1 MQQSLFRNAST
12 WENVATGL
20 RFRHLRRAEIRRRVD
35 EWLERLGVSALA
47 KQNARALSGGEAQ
60 RANLARALVL
70 EPSLLLLDEPFNA
83 LDTPT
88 KLALMDDL
96 FEILRRTSTT
106 TVFVTHDR
114 VEAQALGERLAVL
127 IDGRLR
133 QIGTPNEVFSMP
145 AGEDVASVVGV
156 ENVLVGTVRGTSQG
170 LTTVSVAGRDVTV
183 VGVYPAGD
191 QLVMGLRPEVIVLA
205 PMPHNGVHTSA
216 RNSVMG
222 HIVRI
227 TPMGAQA
234 RVVVDCGFPLV
245 SLITQGSVSEL
256 GLEQG
261 MSVRATFKASAA
273 HTIRRVRAA

>member
-1 MQQSLFRNAST
+1 
-12 WENVATGL
+12 
-20 RFRHLRRAEIRRRVD
+20 
-35 EWLERLGVSALA
+35 
-47 KQNARALSGGEAQ
+47 
-60 RANLARALVL
+60 
-70 EPSLLLLDEPFNA
+70 
-83 LDTPT
+83 
-88 KLALMDDL
+88 
-96 FEILRRTSTT
+96 
-106 TVFVTHDR
+106 
-114 VEAQALGERLAVL
+114 
-127 IDGRLR
+127 
-133 QIGTPNEVFSMP
+133 MP
-145 AGEDVASVVGV
+145 AGEDVAGVVGV

-191 QLVMGLRPEVIVLA
+191 QLVMGLRPEVIVLS